1 MSISRSQRLLYVAHT
16 CIQNA
21 TIQKYTIHQGSDELN
36 FDPYI
41 GNP

>member
-16 CIQNA
+16 CIQHT
-21 TIQKYTIHQGSDELN
+21 TIQKYTIHQGSNELN
-36 FDPYI
+36 FNPYI